1 MKVKLIKVTIRFH
14 IEYIL
19 NNSNWI
25 KVFSHIQLSE
35 WYVYLF
41 CVDFIS
47 NRICITRFIKIMSI
61 SFSRTYRYLFPLFPI
76 SFRHIEFRGDNLWIF
91 VHLPDS
97 FNIYAWLAQIIH
109 FNTIIVSSFE
119 KNKSRRYQL
128 SKVFEICVFVY
139 LTSTTIT

>member
-1 MKVKLIKVTIRFH
+1 MYFYLIILFWKEMKVKLIPNTYFECNPYTITQ
-14 IEYIL
+14 I
-19 NNSNWI
+19 
-25 KVFSHIQLSE
+25 
-35 WYVYLF
+35 YVYLF
-41 CVDFIS
+41 CVDFIL
-47 NRICITRFIKIMSI
+47 NRICITRLIKIMSI

-119 KNKSRRYQL
+119 TNKSLRYQL
-128 SKVFEICVFVY
+128 SKIFEVCVFVY
-139 LTSTTIT
+139 LRSFEKC